1 MSAAETSRPGEARTE
16 REIAQA
22 LRLRS
27 DPPRV
32 MRLSRKVL
40 IGLGVVAGLGVGL
53 ELRSNNESDIA
64 RAIRESGQDTVGR
77 TGEEIVRRQLS
88 VQPTL
93 TVRPGFPVRV
103 IVNRDLILEPY
114 RSRPMSKLKLGPIP
128 DDKPVKIALELPAAL
143 HRDLVA
149 YAEALSRQSGQPVD
163 PARLIAPVLEHFM
176 RNDRGSR
183 RGAAKP
189 KTGL

>member
-53 ELRSNNESDIA
+53 ELGSNNESDIA
-64 RAIRESGQDTVGR
+64 APSARAVRTRSGAPA
-77 TGEEIVRRQLS
+77 RRS
-88 VQPTL
+88 CAISSPSS
-93 TVRPGFPVRV
+93 R
-103 IVNRDLILEPY
+103 
-114 RSRPMSKLKLGPIP
+114 RSRPGP
-128 DDKPVKIALELPAAL
+128 A
-143 HRDLVA
+143 
-149 YAEALSRQSGQPVD
+149 SRC
-163 PARLIAPVLEHFM
+163 A
-176 RNDRGSR
+176 
-183 RGAAKP
+183 
-189 KTGL
+189 

>member
-53 ELRSNNESDIA
+53 ELGSNNESDIA

-77 TGEEIVRRQLS
+77 TGEEIVRRQLA

-143 HRDLVA
+143 HRDLAA
-149 YAEALSRQSGQPVD
+149 YAEALS
-163 PARLIAPVLEHFM
+163 
-176 RNDRGSR
+176 
-183 RGAAKP
+183 
-189 KTGL
+189 

>member
-53 ELRSNNESDIA
+53 ELGSNNESDIA

-77 TGEEIVRRQLS
+77 TGEEIVRRQPA

-114 RSRPMSKLKLGPIP
+114 RS
-128 DDKPVKIALELPAAL
+128 
-143 HRDLVA
+143 
-149 YAEALSRQSGQPVD
+149 
-163 PARLIAPVLEHFM
+163 
-176 RNDRGSR
+176 
-183 RGAAKP
+183 
-189 KTGL
+189 